1 MIPFQPL
8 LGALVPERQRA
19 SKTIPPLTLLY
30 DRYGALFAQMVRF
43 GLTGGLLTVLV
54 AAGYWAVAT
63 FLGVEPMLSLTLNY
77 LAFTA
82 LGYVLHRRWSF
93 KGHGARDRAGVRK
106 VRFFVVN
113 TFGFLLNQFF
123 VWFLVKHLGG
133 PAWWAVIPILLVT
146 PLATFSLQRWWVFG

>member
-1 MIPFQPL
+1 MI
-8 LGALVPERQRA
+8 
-19 SKTIPPLTLLY
+19 
-30 DRYGALFAQMVRF
+30 RF
-43 GLTGGLLTVLV
+43 GLTGGLLSVLV

-82 LGYVLHRRWSF
+82 LGYVLHSRWSF
-93 KGHGARDRAGVRK
+93 KGHGGRDREGVRK

-123 VWFLVKHLGG
+123 VWYLVKYLDG
-133 PAWWAVIPILLVT
+133 PVWWAVIPILCVT